1 MSSRAHVLLMMHKTE
16 KRCTLIQQI
25 YKQHVSES
33 FLLGVIAVLKGEV
46 IFLLSFDQE
55 ENSESLN
62 INVCVG

>member
-25 YKQHVSES
+25 CKQHVSES
-33 FLLGVIAVLKGEV
+33 FLSQGDRATKRRGD
-46 IFLLSFDQE
+46 FLFSFDQE